1 MPGKTV
7 QLKLPDALYE
17 RVRQT
22 AQAASRS
29 LEEVLTQS
37 IALSLPPLEEDLPPA
52 LRSELAALS
61 LESDEKL
68 HELAALTM
76 AEDLQERLEALAEA
90 KKTRSL
96 SQAEK
101 DELARLFEQ
110 AESVMLRKAEV
121 LRLLAHRGHSVF
133 GDTATTTA

>member
-7 QLKLPDALYE
+7 HLKLPDALYE

-68 HELAALTM
+68 HELAASTM

-96 SQAEK
+96 SQAEEA
-101 DELARLFEQ
+101 ELGRLFEE

-121 LRLLAHRGHSVF
+121 FRLLARRGTSVF
-133 GDTATTTA
+133 GDSVDAA